1 MQKDFSPKRANKAP
15 GKKAKPGNKKTKLGS
30 AKGGSNFLV
39 GLVSGAALGATAVAL
54 YSGMFSLNVMP
65 GVADEQNDGTDKPTV
80 VFTFPS
86 KLAASSVAVDPSI
99 YGVPG
104 SIDTVVYDLQ
114 VASLISKKS
123 AEELRAY
130 LILESFQAK
139 VAVTNGGDGGRYKVI
154 VGSFDKKVK
163 AERARTALRALG
175 LKPILVSKATQE
187 AGPQ

>member
-1 MQKDFSPKRANKAP
+1 MQKDFSPKRTNKAP
-15 GKKAKPGNKKTKLGS
+15 ETKAKLGNKKAKLGS

-39 GLVSGAALGATAVAL
+39 GLVVGVALGGTAVAL
-54 YSGMFSLNVMP
+54 YAGMFNLNVTP
-65 GVADEQNDGTDKPTV
+65 GVADEQNNGTEKPTV

-86 KLAASSVAVDPSI
+86 KLAASSVAVDPSA
-99 YGVPG
+99 YGVPEP
-104 SIDTVVYDLQ
+104 IATVVYDLQ
-114 VASLISKKS
+114 VASLINKKS

-139 VAVTNGGDGGRYKVI
+139 TLVTNDGDGESYKVV

-163 AERARTALRALG
+163 AERARTALRTLG

-187 AGPQ
+187 AGSQ